1 MNRIVLVGDSVLD
14 NGAYIGGGPDIQ
26 QQLAEEL
33 GSGSEVQLLAVDGA
47 VTDDV
52 LYQINAIPS
61 NVAHIFLSAGGN
73 DALDHLD
80 VLGQQVR
87 SVAEALV
94 VLGHTVEDFRERYRK
109 LLTALAQWRRP
120 LSVCTIYDPQFEN
133 SELNES
139 ASVALRLFNDAIAQE
154 ASMRGAS
161 VIDLR
166 LIFTE
171 PTDYANSI
179 EPSARGGA
187 KLAAA
192 MAARIRSRSPDPSN

>member
-14 NGAYIGGGPDIQ
+14 NGAYVGGGPDIQ
-26 QQLAEEL
+26 QQLADEL

-47 VTDDV
+47 VTNDV
-52 LYQINAIPS
+52 LHQINAIPS

-73 DALDHLD
+73 DALEHLD
-80 VLGQQVR
+80 VLGHQVR

-94 VLGHTVEDFRERYRK
+94 ALGPTVEDFRERYRK
-109 LLTALAQWRRP
+109 LLTELAQWRRP
-120 LSVCTIYDPQFEN
+120 LCVCTIYDPQFEN
-133 SELNES
+133 SELNKA

-166 LIFTE
+166 MIFTE
-171 PTDYANSI
+171 PTDYANAI

-192 MAARIRSRSPDPSN
+192 MAARIRLQSPDPSN